1 MAFPSRDAQLRAKYS
16 ITEEIY
22 EKILVT
28 QKGVCAICGNHQRYK
43 RLAVDHSHKTGQVR
57 GLLCENCNRGLGRF
71 FDSTFRLR
79 NAANYLEFKLP
90 VTASVGMP
98 ISDGTVFDVTDAQ
111 NLTGFNIIKTTAGVA
126 FNTVLHIQYYR

>member
-1 MAFPSRDAQLRAKYS
+1 MGFLSRNQQLQQKYS

-22 EKILVT
+22 EKILIA
-28 QKGVCAICGNHQRYK
+28 QKNVCAICGNHQRYK

-79 NAANYLEFKLP
+79 NAANYLERAEKAWNEVMKCQQAAQLEKSKILLGNI
-90 VTASVGMP
+90 SVGHSFP
-98 ISDGTVFDVTDAQ
+98 PANST
-111 NLTGFNIIKTTAGVA
+111 KP
-126 FNTVLHIQYYR
+126 